1 MSRIPSA
8 KREELSPEHQ
18 QIWDHIH
25 AARSGGGGPYS
36 MLLHVPALAGY
47 VAATE
52 DYFRLD
58 SALSDADREIVILA
72 AARELGAH
80 YPWMRHEARARQS
93 GVRLEVIETLRA
105 KGSIAGFTAREKLLA
120 EIPLSLLRDHRLPDE
135 LFSRAERELDR
146 RQLVEVIAL
155 VGHYST
161 IGFVANAFEL
171 PAPAGSQTF

>member
-1 MSRIPSA
+1 MSRIPHA
-8 KREELSPEHQ
+8 KRDELSPEHQ

-25 AARSGGGGPYS
+25 AVRSGGGGPYS

-80 YPWMRHEARARQS
+80 YPWMRHEARARQV
-93 GVRLEVIETLRA
+93 GVRSEVIETLRA
-105 KGSIAGFTAREKLLA
+105 KSCLAGFTPREKLLA
-120 EIPLSLLRDHRLPDE
+120 DIPLSLMREHGLSDE
-135 LFSRAERELDR
+135 LFARAERELSR

-161 IGFVANAFEL
+161 IGFVANTFGIK
-171 PAPAGSQTF
+171 APEGRQTF

>member
-1 MSRIPSA
+1 MSRIPHA

-25 AARSGGGGPYS
+25 AVRSGGGGPYS
-36 MLLHVPALAGY
+36 MLLHVPALAGH

-80 YPWMRHEARARQS
+80 YPWMRHEARARQV
-93 GVRLEVIETLRA
+93 GVRPEVIETLRA
-105 KGSIAGFTAREKLLA
+105 KGALAGFTPREKLLA
-120 EIPLSLLRDHRLPDE
+120 EIPLSLLRKHGLSNE
-135 LFSRAERELDR
+135 LFARAELELSR

-155 VGHYST
+155 IGHYST
-161 IGFVANAFEL
+161 IGFVANTFEI

>member
-1 MSRIPSA
+1 MSRIPNA

-18 QIWDHIH
+18 KIWDHIH
-25 AARSGGGGPYS
+25 AVRSGGGGPYS
-36 MLLHVPALAGY
+36 MLMHVPALAGY

-72 AARELGAH
+72 AARDLGAH
-80 YPWMRHEARARQS
+80 YPWTRHEARARQV

-105 KGSIAGFTAREKLLA
+105 KGSLAGFTPREKLLA
-120 EIPLSLLRDHRLPDE
+120 EIPLSLLHKHGLSDE
-135 LFSRAERELDR
+135 LFARAELELSR
-146 RQLVEVIAL
+146 RQLIEVIAL

-161 IGFVANAFEL
+161 IGFVANTFQI

>member
-1 MSRIPSA
+1 MSRIPHA
-8 KREELSPEHQ
+8 KRNELSPEHQ

-36 MLLHVPALAGY
+36 MLLHVPSLAGY

-80 YPWMRHEARARQS
+80 YPWMRHEARARQV
-93 GVRLEVIETLRA
+93 GVRPEVIETLRA
-105 KGSIAGFTAREKLLA
+105 KGSLAGFTPREKLLA
-120 EIPLSLLRDHRLPDE
+120 DIPLSLVREHGLSDE
-135 LFSRAERELDR
+135 LFARAERELSR

-161 IGFVANAFEL
+161 IGFVANAFDIK
-171 PAPAGSQTF
+171 APEGSQTF

>member
-1 MSRIPSA
+1 MSRIPHA
-8 KREELSPEHQ
+8 KREELSTEHQ
-18 QIWDHIH
+18 KIWDHIH

-36 MLLHVPALAGY
+36 MLLHVPPLAGN

-80 YPWMRHEARARQS
+80 YPWMRHEARGRQV
-93 GVRLEVIETLRA
+93 GVRPEVIETLRA
-105 KGSIAGFTAREKLLA
+105 QGSRDGFTAREKLLTD
-120 EIPLSLLRDHRLPDE
+120 IPLSLIREHGLADA
-135 LFSRAERELDR
+135 LFARAEGELSR

-161 IGFVANAFEL
+161 IGFIANTYQI
-171 PAPAGSQTF
+171 PAPEGSRTF